1 MRQCVLLDDPVHL
14 SDLGAAAE
22 QQHTL
27 GQYGCR
33 HAPRLGVKGAR
44 LQVIGY
50 DEGVSEQRPYDDP
63 CGIARAL
70 RMIGERWTLL
80 VIRELVFG
88 PKRFTDLSRGLPAMS
103 QNVLSQ
109 RLRELQRTG
118 LVRQRKLGP
127 PASIRV
133 YELTELGAELKPVL
147 ISIGR
152 WGSRIPLDAA
162 PTASDLS
169 VDALVLALV
178 TTFDPAIAGDLAVT
192 CELRFDEDRF
202 HAEIVDGCFAVD
214 RGDASQPDV
223 TIDADSPTLRSIV
236 FGGRSLEDAVAAGDL
251 RLKGPVELAGRFVR
265 CFPRPRPTGGA
276 ADAVGGQQKGK
287 KERGL
292 DT

>member
-1 MRQCVLLDDPVHL
+1 M
-14 SDLGAAAE
+14 
-22 QQHTL
+22 
-27 GQYGCR
+27 
-33 HAPRLGVKGAR
+33 KGER
-44 LQVIGY
+44 T
-50 DEGVSEQRPYDDP
+50 YDDP

-70 RMIGERWTLL
+70 GLIGERWTLL

-109 RLRELQRTG
+109 RLRELQRIG

-133 YELTELGAELKPVL
+133 YELTELGAELKSVL
-147 ISIGR
+147 VAIGR

-178 TTFDPAIAGDLAVT
+178 TTFDAAIAGDLAVR
-192 CELRFDEDRF
+192 CELRFDDDRF
-202 HAEIVDGCFAVD
+202 HAEIADGRFAVD
-214 RGDASQPDV
+214 RGDASRPDV
-223 TIDADSPTLRSIV
+223 IIDADSPTLRSVV
-236 FGGRSLEDAVAAGDL
+236 FGGRSLEDAVATGDL
-251 RLKGPVELAGRFVR
+251 RLNGSAELAGLLVR
-265 CFPRPRPTGGA
+265 CFPRPTPALTLPRTPLA
-276 ADAVGGQQKGK
+276 ADRKEK
-287 KERGL
+287 KEHGL